1 MGNPILIGLGLGLT
15 AAVAFASATGG
26 PFLMRFI
33 LFFITP
39 LPIAL
44 AGLGWGTRIAAIAGL
59 AGTALVALLAGPP
72 AALVF
77 AVSQVIPVILLA
89 HLALL
94 NRTGPTDD
102 GRITVE
108 WYPIG
113 RLVVWAALLAGLLS
127 IATLALIG
135 GDIDELRKSLVG
147 FIEETMARSFPQAPG
162 SPPISDTEIKA
173 LAEVALGLLPAA
185 SAISWM
191 ASILLNLWLGGRVTL
206 ASGQLARP
214 WPDLAL
220 VTYPRGTAL
229 AFAGALL
236 ASLAGGYIGLA
247 ASGMAG
253 ALFFAYVLLGLAV
266 VHFCTRGRSWRPFA
280 LWALYAALILSNI
293 WFAVVLAILGLAE
306 AMLGLRSRYPPVAPP
321 PSDPSTF

>member
-1 MGNPILIGLGLGLT
+1 MGNPILVGLGLGLT

-44 AGLGWGTRIAAIAGL
+44 AGLGWGVRTAAIAGFT
-59 AGTALVALLAGPP
+59 GTALVALVAGPP
-72 AALVF
+72 AGLVF
-77 AVSQVIPVILLA
+77 AVSQALPVILLA
-89 HLALL
+89 YLALL
-94 NRTGPTDD
+94 SRTGASPD
-102 GRITVE
+102 GRVTVE

-113 RLVVWAALLAGLLS
+113 RLVVWAALLAGLLA

-135 GDIDELRKSLVG
+135 GDIDELRKNLVTYV
-147 FIEETMARSFPQAPG
+147 EEVLTKSFPQTEG
-162 SPPISDTEIKA
+162 SPRVSDTEIKA

-185 SAISWM
+185 SAVSWM
-191 ASILLNLWLGGRVTL
+191 ASILFNLWLGGRVTL

-220 VTYPRGTAL
+220 ITYPRGTSL
-229 AFAGALL
+229 AFAAALA
-236 ASLAGGYIGLA
+236 ASLAGGYVGLA

-266 VHFCTRGRSWRPFA
+266 IHYSSRGRSWRPFA
-280 LWALYAALILSNI
+280 LWILYAALILSNI
-293 WFAVVLAILGLAE
+293 WFAVVLALLGLAE
-306 AMLGLRSRYPPVAPP
+306 AMLALRSRYPPLAAPP
-321 PSDPSTF
+321 SGPPTI